1 MTPIKMR
8 RDLVLMGTF
17 AAIAG
22 IGLAAALTAALGVR
36 SSGPP
41 APLKVASVPPATT
54 AAKTTVVAPKHTVAH
69 KAAPHRKRH
78 TQRRHRAH
86 RRRAPRVAP
95 APAPTRVVAQAPAPT
110 QVQQAP
116 VQRQTQ
122 PVSRPVTPVSKPAP
136 APRPSRPVSTPKP
149 KHTPGVAFD
158 DSG

>member
-1 MTPIKMR
+1 MAGLKMR

-22 IGLAAALTAALGVR
+22 VGLAAVLTAALGVR

-41 APLKVASVPPATT
+41 APLKVVSVPPATT
-54 AAKTTVVAPKHTVAH
+54 AAKTTIVARKPKVVQKRAH
-69 KAAPHRKRH
+69 KRHKPKQHRVH
-78 TQRRHRAH
+78 RRHVRK
-86 RRRAPRVAP
+86 VAP
-95 APAPTRVVAQAPAPT
+95 APAPTQVVAQAPAPT
-110 QVQQAP
+110 PVQAP

-122 PVSRPVTPVSKPAP
+122 PVSRPAP

-149 KHTPGVAFD
+149 KPSGGGSSGVAFD